1 MADFSSLSWILLF
14 QKYNSPISSLTHS
27 GKCSHYSEP
36 WQSLTLA
43 VSPQKTKGNGMLRA
57 GRAFLPFGQTL
68 CHTGLCSTWTTSTS
82 EDITGAMIKPA
93 LPPFKSLYTKI
104 NSRENGAWSGQR
116 FVALTPE
123 TQTPG
128 CPQRSFI
135 LQESFVLLLSPLC
148 SDLPFLLHNTYNSTV
163 DWRDGLRIWRVKN
176 EDRNSPSVNLTWQ
189 LTKAERPLTHRPSTV
204 HAELNL
210 DVFLHVVTQSISDHT
225 PFYKTDLNNLS
236 LFNIKKKKKTLIN
249 IPHM

>member
-1 MADFSSLSWILLF
+1 
-14 QKYNSPISSLTHS
+14 
-27 GKCSHYSEP
+27 
-36 WQSLTLA
+36 
-43 VSPQKTKGNGMLRA
+43 MLRA

-163 DWRDGLRIWRVKN
+163 DWRDGLRIWRVKKWGQKFSFCQSN
-176 EDRNSPSVNLTWQ
+176 MTVDKGRETPDTQTFHSSCRIEPWCFSSCCHSV
-189 LTKAERPLTHRPSTV
+189 
-204 HAELNL
+204 
-210 DVFLHVVTQSISDHT
+210 
-225 PFYKTDLNNLS
+225 YKW
-236 LFNIKKKKKTLIN
+236 
-249 IPHM
+249 